1 MSKLTALGAFVCFAL
16 FITSIHGGYHGG
28 HHLYHVTHKKVAK
41 VHYVETPIIT
51 THYVKKPVITYVHK
65 PVKSIHYVSKPVISY
80 HHIPLVVKALN
91 LVDNQSVWVAH
102 PDEGYVSG
110 HVIDIG
116 AERISVRVASKTIEA
131 TYAQVH
137 YAEEDPNKEV
147 DDNCALVY
155 LNEATLFNN
164 IRVRYHKN
172 KIYTYVANILIAV
185 NPYFEIPKLYT
196 SDTIKSYKG
205 KSLGSLPPHVFAIAD
220 KAFRDMRVG
229 KNSQAI
235 IVSGESGAGKTES
248 TKYILRYLCDGS
260 SAGPI
265 EQKILEANPILEA
278 FGNAK
283 TMRNNNSSRFGKFI
297 EIHFGNDY
305 SVVGGYISHYLL
317 EKSRIVSQ
325 SKDERNYH
333 IFYQLLAGADND
345 LRQKL
350 GLTNPDNYNYLRS
363 GLTRYFV
370 SSSNKLDSTK
380 ASKDHQKQGPLK
392 DPVLDDSED
401 FKRLDKSLELIGL
414 DKERR
419 FYVYAIVA
427 AVLHLGNVQFEEN
440 PDDKKGGS
448 KLRDK
453 TSEIALK
460 YAATLIGV
468 DPEELQMSL
477 LSRLIT
483 SKGGVKGTVYMVP
496 LKAHEA
502 NSARD
507 ALAKALYAKLFDFIV
522 GTINS
527 SIPFK
532 QSAYYIG
539 VLDIAGF
546 EYFQSNSFEQFCIN
560 FCNEKLQQF
569 FNYRILNEEQNLYEK
584 EGLGVKRIAYTD
596 NSDCIDLLEAKNTGI
611 FEILDEESHLPT
623 GTAAH
628 FTSQVHSTHRKH
640 FRISIPRKS
649 KLKAHRELRDE
660 DGFLIH
666 HFAGAVCYQTEKFLD
681 KNNDA
686 LHDSLEAIVL
696 DSNNPFVKSLFLS
709 KSPQSSGKGKLRFV
723 SVGAKFR
730 KQLAELMKK
739 LEATGTHFV
748 RCIKPNN
755 KMESKIFEGPQV
767 LNQLGCSGMTSVL
780 ELMQTGFPSRVP
792 FRELYEKYKS
802 YLPKDLAS
810 LDPRLFCRTLFMAL
824 GLRNND
830 FKFGLTKIFFRP
842 GKFAEFDEI
851 MKSDPASLAQLI
863 SKVRKWL
870 VISRLKKAQW
880 CALCVIKLRK
890 KIEYRRQNL
899 VIIQKTVRGY
909 LARKQYGGR
918 IQGLKKLKTILKQ
931 LADMKKSTAPTIV
944 SQISEFAD
952 LENQVKNL
960 SRRIKNGETVDR
972 VLIEKSCN
980 DLTSSLGGLAKKVK
994 CAMVEQQVREA
1005 QRLKEEE
1012 ERKKEETKRQ
1022 KAEIERCRREEEE
1035 RARTES
1041 SMAAAADAERKAQ
1054 EERFIELQRK
1064 LEQERRDRELA
1075 MRLAQENNSMV
1086 EDQSPPSSIGSTG
1099 KDSIPAGKYDLSKWK
1114 YSELR
1119 DVINTSCDLELL
1131 VACREE
1137 FYRRLKVY
1145 HAWKS
1150 RNAKKGPDSKD
1161 EVFRL
1166 PTADHAGVAPSP
1178 ESGPPRQ
1185 RYFKIP
1191 FKRDVHSVSGWWFA
1205 HFDGQFIARQIEM
1218 SPNKPALL
1226 LLTGRDD
1233 MQMCELKLEE
1243 TGLARKKGAEILEEE
1258 FNREWASLGGQLP
1271 YEPPSSRGVRT
1282 N

>member
-1 MSKLTALGAFVCFAL
+1 MAGLM
-16 FITSIHGGYHGG
+16 
-28 HHLYHVTHKKVAK
+28 
-41 VHYVETPIIT
+41 
-51 THYVKKPVITYVHK
+51 
-65 PVKSIHYVSKPVISY
+65 
-80 HHIPLVVKALN
+80 
-91 LVDNQSVWVAH
+91 DNQKVWVAH
-102 PDEGYVSG
+102 PDEGYVMG
-110 HVIDIG
+110 HVVDIT
-116 AERISVRVASKTIEA
+116 ADKISVRVGSMILKAL
-131 TYAQVH
+131 YAQVH
-137 YAEEDPNKEV
+137 YAESDPNKDV
-147 DDNCALVY
+147 DDNCAMVY

-164 IRVRYHKN
+164 VRVRYKQN

-185 NPYFEIPKLYT
+185 NPYFEIPNLYT
-196 SDTIKSYKG
+196 KETIRSYKG
-205 KSLGSLPPHVFAIAD
+205 KSLGALPPHVFAVAD
-220 KAFRDMRVG
+220 KAFRDMKVA
-229 KNSQAI
+229 KCSQAI

-248 TKYILRYLCDGS
+248 TKYILRYLCEGS
-260 SAGPI
+260 LAGPI

-283 TMRNNNSSRFGKFI
+283 TIRNNNSSRFGKFI
-297 EIHFGNDY
+297 EIHFGNEY

-325 SKDERNYH
+325 ATDERNYH
-333 IFYQLLAGADND
+333 IFYQLLAGADED
-345 LRQKL
+345 LRQNL
-350 GLTNPDNYNYLRS
+350 GLTNPDNYNYLQG

-370 SSSNKLDSTK
+370 GKNNIDSDRM
-380 ASKDHQKQGPLK
+380 SQDHHKRGPLK

-414 DKERR
+414 DKQQRY
-419 FYVYAIVA
+419 YVYGVVA
-427 AVLHLGNVQFEEN
+427 SVLHLGNVQFEEN

-448 KLRDK
+448 KLKDK
-453 TSEIALK
+453 ASEISLK

-468 DPEELQMSL
+468 DPDELRMSL

-507 ALAKALYAKLFDFIV
+507 ALAKALYSKLFDFIV
-522 GTINS
+522 STINQ
-527 SIPFK
+527 SIPFR

-560 FCNEKLQQF
+560 YCNEKLQQF

-584 EGLGVKRIAYTD
+584 EGLGVKRISYTD
-596 NSDCIDLLEAKNTGI
+596 NADCIELLEAKNTGI
-611 FEILDEESHLPT
+611 FELLDEESNLPT
-623 GTAAH
+623 GTAVH
-628 FTSQVHSTHRKH
+628 FTSQVHTLHRKH

-649 KLKAHRELRDE
+649 KLKAYRELRDE
-660 DGFLIH
+660 EGFLIH
-666 HFAGAVCYQTEKFLD
+666 HFAGAVCYQTEKFLE

-696 DSNNPFVKSLFLS
+696 DSNNAFVKALFGAHG
-709 KSPQSSGKGKLRFV
+709 SSGKGKLRFV

-730 KQLAELMKK
+730 KQLVELMNK
-739 LEATGTHFV
+739 LQSTGTHFV

-755 KMESKIFEGPQV
+755 KMESKTFEGPQV
-767 LNQLGCSGMTSVL
+767 LSQLGCSGMTSVL
-780 ELMQTGFPSRVP
+780 ELMQMGFPSRVP
-792 FRELYEKYKS
+792 FKELYEKYKS
-802 YLPKDLAS
+802 FLPKELAS
-810 LDPRLFCRTLFMAL
+810 LDPRLFCKTLFKAL
-824 GLRNND
+824 GLRDAD
-830 FKFGLTKIFFRP
+830 FKFGLTKIFFRS

-851 MKSDPASLAQLI
+851 MKSDPASLADLI

-880 CALCVIKLRK
+880 CALAVVKLHK
-890 KIEYRRQNL
+890 KIKYRQENL
-899 VIIQKTVRGY
+899 VVIQKAVRGY

-918 IQGLKKLKTILKQ
+918 IQGLKKLKVILKQ
-931 LADMKKSTAPTIV
+931 LLDMRKATASNIV
-944 SQISEFAD
+944 SQIYEFNV
-952 LENQVKNL
+952 LEEQAKTLTRQIKTGEMVD
-960 SRRIKNGETVDR
+960 RIKIENLCGHLSAALGE
-972 VLIEKSCN
+972 
-980 DLTSSLGGLAKKVK
+980 LAKKVK
-994 CAMVEQQVREA
+994 CAIIEEQVRES
-1005 QRLKEEE
+1005 QRRKEEE
-1012 ERKKEETKRQ
+1012 ERKKEEIKKQ
-1022 KAEIERCRREEEE
+1022 KAEIERRRREEEAYAQAE
-1035 RARTES
+1035 ASRV
-1041 SMAAAADAERKAQ
+1041 AAAKADREIQ
-1054 EERFIELQRK
+1054 EERVQELQRK

-1075 MRLAQENNSMV
+1075 MRLAQESNSIV

-1099 KDSIPAGKYDLSKWK
+1099 KETAPTGKYDLSKWK

-1150 RNAKKGPDSKD
+1150 RYTKKGSEAAED
-1161 EVFRL
+1161 EAYRL
-1166 PTADHAGVAPSP
+1166 PTVEPSGFSCQP

-1191 FKRDVHSVSGWWFA
+1191 FKRDGSSGASGIWLA
-1205 HFDGQFIARQIEM
+1205 HFDGQFIARQIEV
-1218 SPNKPALL
+1218 SPRKPALL
-1226 LLTGRDD
+1226 LLAGRDD

-1243 TGLARKKGAEILEEE
+1243 TGLARRKGAEILEEE
-1258 FNREWASLGGQLP
+1258 FNKEWSALGGQLP
-1271 YEPPSSRGVRT
+1271 YLPPSSRGASIKT
-1282 N
+1282 

>member
-1 MSKLTALGAFVCFAL
+1 M
-16 FITSIHGGYHGG
+16 
-28 HHLYHVTHKKVAK
+28 
-41 VHYVETPIIT
+41 
-51 THYVKKPVITYVHK
+51 
-65 PVKSIHYVSKPVISY
+65 
-80 HHIPLVVKALN
+80 
-91 LVDNQSVWVAH
+91 DNQKVWVAY
-102 PDEGYVSG
+102 PDEGYVMG
-110 HVIDIG
+110 QVTDIG
-116 AERISVRVASKTIEA
+116 AEKISVRIGNRIPRIVEAS
-131 TYAQVH
+131 YAQVH
-137 YAEEDPNKEV
+137 YAEEDPTKDV
-147 DDNCALVY
+147 DDNCAMVY

-164 IRVRYHKN
+164 VRVRYKQN

-185 NPYFEIPKLYT
+185 NPYFEIPKLYAT
-196 SDTIKSYKG
+196 ETIRAYKG
-205 KSLGSLPPHVFAIAD
+205 KSLGALPPHVFAVAD
-220 KAFRDMRVG
+220 KAFRDMKVG
-229 KNSQAI
+229 KCSQAI

-248 TKYILRYLCDGS
+248 TKYILRYLCDGGL
-260 SAGPI
+260 AGPI

-283 TMRNNNSSRFGKFI
+283 TIRNNNSSRFGKFI

-325 SKDERNYH
+325 ATDERNYH
-333 IFYQLLAGADND
+333 IFYQLLAGADEG

-350 GLTNPDNYNYLRS
+350 GLTNPEDYNYLRN

-370 SSSNKLDSTK
+370 GNNKLDAKRTSQ
-380 ASKDHQKQGPLK
+380 DHQKRGPLK
-392 DPVLDDSED
+392 DPVLDDGED

-414 DKERR
+414 NMERR

-427 AVLHLGNVQFEEN
+427 AVLHIGNVQFEEN

-453 TSEIALK
+453 ASEVALK

-468 DPEELQMSL
+468 DPDELQMSL

-507 ALAKALYAKLFDFIV
+507 ALAKALYSKLFDFIV

-560 FCNEKLQQF
+560 YCNEKLQQF
-569 FNYRILNEEQNLYEK
+569 FNHRILNEEQNLYEK

-596 NSDCIDLLEAKNTGI
+596 NADCIELLEAKNTGI
-611 FEILDEESHLPT
+611 FELLDEESHLPT
-623 GTAAH
+623 GTASH
-628 FTSQVHSTHRKH
+628 FTSQVHAIHRKH

-649 KLKAHRELRDE
+649 KLKAYRELRDE
-660 DGFLIH
+660 EGFLIH
-666 HFAGAVCYQTEKFLD
+666 HFAGAVCYQTERFLE

-696 DSNNPFVKSLFLS
+696 DSNNGFVKALFS
-709 KSPQSSGKGKLRFV
+709 GPAQSSSGKGKLRFV

-730 KQLAELMKK
+730 KQLVELMNK
-739 LEATGTHFV
+739 LESTGTHFV

-755 KMESKIFEGPQV
+755 RMEPRTFEGPPV
-767 LNQLGCSGMTSVL
+767 LSQLGCSGMTSVL
-780 ELMQTGFPSRVP
+780 ELMQMGFPSRVP
-792 FRELYEKYKS
+792 FKELYEKYKGF
-802 YLPKDLAS
+802 LPKELAS
-810 LDPRLFCRTLFMAL
+810 LDPRLFCKTLFKAL
-824 GLRNND
+824 GLRDAD

-851 MKSDPASLAQLI
+851 MKSDPASLADLI

-870 VISRLKKAQW
+870 VISRFKKAQW
-880 CALCVIKLRK
+880 CALSIIKLRK

-899 VIIQKTVRGY
+899 VVIQKTVRGY

-918 IQGLKKLKTILKQ
+918 IQGLKKLKVVLKQ
-931 LADMKKSTAPTIV
+931 LADMKKATALNIV
-944 SQISEFAD
+944 QQIKEFGI
-952 LENQVKNL
+952 LEEQAKTL
-960 SRRIKNGETVDR
+960 SRQIKTGEMVDP
-972 VLIEKSCN
+972 VKIENLCGHLSAA
-980 DLTSSLGGLAKKVK
+980 LGELAKKVK
-994 CAMVEQQVREA
+994 CAMVEEQVREA

-1012 ERKKEETKRQ
+1012 ERRKEETKRQ
-1022 KAEIERCRREEEE
+1022 KAEIERRRREEEE
-1035 RARTES
+1035 NRVKAEAT
-1041 SMAAAADAERKAQ
+1041 MAVAAEAERKAQ
-1054 EERFIELQRK
+1054 ETKLQELQRK

-1075 MRLAQENNSMV
+1075 MRLAQENNSIV

-1099 KDSIPAGKYDLSKWK
+1099 RAETTPAGKYDLSKWK

-1150 RNAKKGPDSKD
+1150 RNAKKGLETTKD
-1161 EVFRL
+1161 DVYRL
-1166 PTADHAGVAPSP
+1166 PTAEHVGVAPQP
-1178 ESGPPRQ
+1178 ETGPPRQ

-1191 FKRDVHSVSGWWFA
+1191 FKRDGSSSVSGLWLA
-1205 HFDGQFIARQIEM
+1205 HFDGQFIARQIEV
-1218 SPNKPALL
+1218 SPSKPALL
-1226 LLTGRDD
+1226 LLAGRDD

-1243 TGLARKKGAEILEEE
+1243 TGLARRKGAEILEEE
-1258 FNREWASLGGQLP
+1258 FNKEWAAMGGQLP
-1271 YEPPSSRGVRT
+1271 YLPPSSRGIVKT
-1282 N
+1282 